1 MGRLIGFILIFAVF
15 LTFIVLNLDN
25 KCDVSLGFRTIRE
38 IPVFITVFVSFFLGM
53 FCAVPFAISFGRK
66 KHLAKEASSK
76 QAKKWGKNKDK
87 ASQLPEDLKG
97 DGSYGID

>member
-1 MGRLIGFILIFAVF
+1 MGRLIGFIVIFAVF

-53 FCAVPFAISFGRK
+53 FCALPFALSFGRK
-66 KHLAKEASSK
+66 KPPAREALSK
-76 QAKKWGKNKDK
+76 QAKKGGKNKDGT
-87 ASQLPEDLKG
+87 SPLSEDLKG
-97 DGSYGID
+97 SGPYGID

>member
-53 FCAVPFAISFGRK
+53 FCAVPFVISFGRK
-66 KHLAKEASSK
+66 KSPAKGVPSK
-76 QAKKWGKNKDK
+76 QAKKWGKNKDG
-87 ASQLPEDLKG
+87 ASPLPEDLKG
-97 DGSYGID
+97 DGPYGID